1 MKKILTAIILS
12 SLLLSG
18 CGSRNSSDSSSSSE
32 KAESATAVETTEA
45 AEPVLEFRMG
55 ETKDGEL
62 ILTEKDIEKASVQ
75 LLQSDDRSDYVINVK
90 FNSSGSNTFEAATSK
105 AAENNQAISIWY
117 KGEMLCS
124 PEVTTAITNG
134 SAIISGNFDLNKAQ
148 EIAEKICPPEK
159 NDDQNND
166 NYEGE

>member
-62 ILTEKDIEKASVQ
+62 ILTEKDVEDAS
-75 LLQSDDRSDYVINVK
+75 LQALKSDDGLDYVIDVK
-90 FNSSGSNTFEAATSK
+90 FNSSGSNTFAVATSK

-124 PEVTTAITNG
+124 PKVPTAITDG
-134 SAIISGNFDLNKAQ
+134 SAIISGNFDRNKAQ

-166 NYEGE
+166 YYEGE